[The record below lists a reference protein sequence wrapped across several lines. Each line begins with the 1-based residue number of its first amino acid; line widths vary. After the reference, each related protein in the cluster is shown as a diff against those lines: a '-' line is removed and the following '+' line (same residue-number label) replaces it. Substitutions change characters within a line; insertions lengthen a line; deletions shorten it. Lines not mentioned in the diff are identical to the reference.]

1 MTTEFK
7 PTYLMIKRHQVT
19 GLLYFCK
26 TTRTDPDKYK
36 GSGVWWSLHLK
47 KHGRKVDHLW
57 KKFFTDKE
65 ELQEFAL
72 FFSDY
77 FNICEDNNWA
87 NIVPEDG
94 ITGWPPGTK
103 HKPETAAMLRE
114 LAKIYGFQKG
124 YTPYNKGMEMDEAFC
139 EGQSINAKK
148 RVEDGTHN
156 MLTEEFQNAAKQ
168 AQKQMFED
176 GTHPFLNVRGENNV
190 NYDPTIHTF
199 KHKKTG
205 EVVQMTQS
213 EFVNHFNLT
222 RQNVNGVIKGRKKSV
237 SGWVL
242 VAEKQHS

>member
-1 MTTEFK
+1 MITEFK

-26 TTRTDPDKYK
+26 TTRHDPDKYK

-94 ITGWPPGTK
+94 ITGFPPGSK
-103 HKPETAAMLRE
+103 HKPETIEKCRVAGLPTAF
-114 LAKIYGFQKG
+114 KKG

-156 MLTEEFQNAAKQ
+156 FLEMTFEERSDL
-168 AQKQMFED
+168 QKARIEA
-176 GTHPFLNVRGENNV
+176 GTHNFLNVRGENNV

-222 RQNVNGVIKGRKKSV
+222 RQNVNSVIKGRKKSV